1 MPLLYYIQLSDGAED
16 AEEES
21 RVAARAVEKA
31 AQGAT
36 DFHNK
41 KAFPPYL
48 ILPFR
53 WSRSAHLI

>member
-1 MPLLYYIQLSDGAED
+1 MSILIYIQLSDGAEV

-36 DFHNK
+36 YFHYTES
-41 KAFPPYL
+41 FFF
-48 ILPFR
+48 IFVLPFNGPD
-53 WSRSAHLI
+53 LGL